1 MDCPFC
7 SYGFNYSS
15 PGNGFASGRKTGTF
29 RRIGKRYGSQS
40 PFRGIYPAALEPSVK
55 EFPSS
60 GLCTTFFGTIFGA
73 LLANLRIK
81 WEFKAGKLL
90 DIAAWILMIMPSFI
104 IAQGWVYFASGN
116 GVARAWLGWDG
127 ISSLVFSF
135 PGLVFI
141 MVLNKF
147 PFAYVTIK
155 SALEWKP
162 KRLSY
167 AARVN
172 GPLPGRNGKLSRLRS
187 AFRPIVRRR
196 S

>member
-1 MDCPFC
+1 MRH
-7 SYGFNYSS
+7 
-15 PGNGFASGRKTGTF
+15 SGRSEGAIGWIVLSVLTVLIILPLGTVLLQVVKPGLLGESAKDTGASLLLEVFT
-29 RRIGKRYGSQS
+29 RPLWSR
-40 PFRGIYPAALEPSVK
+40 ALKNSLLL
-55 EFPSS
+55 

-141 MVLNKF
+141 MVL
-147 PFAYVTIK
+147 
-155 SALEWKP
+155 
-162 KRLSY
+162 
-167 AARVN
+167 
-172 GPLPGRNGKLSRLRS
+172 KLLVYQG
-187 AFRPIVRRR
+187 FKKIM
-196 S
+196 